1 MGNKTKRIIRE
12 DEVDTHSEI
21 AQMFQQVFDN
31 QFMLEAKIE
40 QSGTDIEKI
49 KKKMV
54 EKKKGSVTMKTLISL
69 VMVVLL
75 TLPCFAAV
83 NLNEINFDNVTS
95 GTFDQQLRKW
105 IGILNTDITNAAGL
119 SNLGTGKVFY
129 VDSGTSNAST
139 VNGLTVA
146 AAFPTHDD
154 AYDSGNATANRGDV
168 VFILQDHAESGSAAG
183 LVDIDVAGVTVVHLG
198 NGDNAGTYTFADTDT
213 TFVIGAANITL
224 VGGRYLAG
232 ISEVVAGII
241 VEAGGDNFTFIG
253 TKGIYAN
260 FPEPTTSTFEFDVSI
275 QMTTGADDVSILNC
289 EAYSADATGATKF
302 LDGGAGVVNRFTFK
316 NNLIHGEYSV
326 APLFSDQI
334 DLENHIAYNTITN
347 MTAGQFGIEYT
358 AAATGILERNNV
370 VIDDRNNNSIDP
382 GSMRHFENYIADSS
396 GAAATLFSEPTP
408 KIDEAI
414 WAYFLNSVAG
424 SAQPIKIWYV
434 DSNIST
440 SGTGTTPETAWKT
453 IQEAITACTNSVDDW
468 IFVMDYS
475 GGGAT
480 ITLDKSFVHIIG
492 NANDAMYYPRIKPTG
507 SGVPGFTFADA
518 GDRVEIAH
526 LVIGASDQTAAAISF
541 AGASGGAYGNYIHDN
556 VIGRDSDAPALQG
569 IYIPSGD
576 AAPYLF
582 IENNRF
588 YGAGGTGIDAAGSA
602 VRIAGNATRCRII
615 GNLIVDVGR
624 TATPALWLDGGVTEP
639 TIMDNRI
646 KFDTDTGTGSAITLG
661 ASVDDGWISG
671 NWAND
676 GKDAPT
682 NNPFVDSGSTNGWSE
697 NYQGIVAVLP

>member
-1 MGNKTKRIIRE
+1 MFKKVLLIMVLVFLVPIAKGT
-12 DEVDTHSEI
+12 VDT
-21 AQMFQQVFDN
+21 
-31 QFMLEAKIE
+31 
-40 QSGTDIEKI
+40 T
-49 KKKMV
+49 
-54 EKKKGSVTMKTLISL
+54 
-69 VMVVLL
+69 
-75 TLPCFAAV
+75 
-83 NLNEINFDNVTS
+83 EINFSTVTS

-105 IGILNTDITNAAGL
+105 IDILNTDITNAGGL

-129 VDSGTSNAST
+129 VDSGPGNAST
-139 VNGLTVA
+139 VDGLTVGK
-146 AAFPTHDD
+146 AFPTHDD
-154 AYDSGNATANRGDV
+154 AYDSGNVTANRGDV
-168 VFILQDHAESGSAAG
+168 VFILQDHAESGSVAG

-213 TFVIGAANITL
+213 TFVIGAANVTL

-253 TKGIYAN
+253 TKGLYAN
-260 FPEPTTSTFEFDVSI
+260 FPEPTTSTFEFDISI
-275 QMTTGADDVSILNC
+275 QMTTGADNVSITNC

-302 LDGGAGVVNRFTFK
+302 LDGGAGVVNGFK
-316 NNLIHGEYSV
+316 FVNNLIHGEYSV

-334 DLENHIAYNTITN
+334 DLENYIAYNNITQ
-347 MTAGQFGIEYT
+347 MTAGEFGIEYT
-358 AAATGILERNNV
+358 AAATGIMERNNV
-370 VIDDRNNNSIDP
+370 VVNDRNENSIDS
-382 GSMRHFENYIADSS
+382 GSMRPFENYVADSS
-396 GAAATLFSEPTP
+396 DVAATLFNPPAP

-440 SGTGTTPETAWKT
+440 SGTGTTPEIAWKT
-453 IQEAITACTNSVDDW
+453 IQEAMTASSNSTDDW

-507 SGVPGFTFADA
+507 SGVPGFTFTDA

-541 AGASGGAYGNYIHDN
+541 AGATGGAYGNYIHDN
-556 VIGRDSDAPALQG
+556 VIGRDADAPALEG
-569 IYIPSGD
+569 IHIASGD
-576 AAPYLF
+576 AAPYLYVR
-582 IENNRF
+582 NNRF
-588 YGAGGTGIDAAGSA
+588 YGAAGAGIAAAGSA
-602 VRIAGNATRCRII
+602 IRITGNATRCRII

-624 TATPALWLDGGVTEP
+624 TATPAIWLDGGVTEP

-671 NWAND
+671 NWASD
-676 GKDAPT
+676 GKDAPS
-682 NNPFVDSGSTNGWSE
+682 NNPFVDGGSTNGWSE